1 MIDSSRL
8 LPHIVPQYAD
18 WRPAESMFRSD
29 SGVFSGYCALLEGW
43 GRSSLPPCFFFA
55 LSSLVFLKGALCSL
69 PRPLAARPTANAKLS
84 RHISFAGHRHALP
97 IRCSERCTQKRL
109 PSICWCLPPMH
120 GPDRQMPCCPP
131 AEAVRIFPRI
141 CALRKA
147 AGLPARRATPMCIQ
161 GSIL

>member
-1 MIDSSRL
+1 MPIGVQL
-8 LPHIVPQYAD
+8 
-18 WRPAESMFRSD
+18 RPCFGATAESLPALARSWR
-29 SGVFSGYCALLEGW
+29 GGGGLLFP
-43 GRSSLPPCFFFA
+43 RVSSLLF
-55 LSSLVFLKGALCSL
+55 SSLVFLKGALCSSRALLLRGKL
-69 PRPLAARPTANAKLS
+69 PMPSSHAKSPT
-84 RHISFAGHRHALP
+84 AGHRHALP

-120 GPDRQMPCCPP
+120 GPDLQMHGCPP
-131 AEAVRIFPRI
+131 AAAVRCFPS

>member
-1 MIDSSRL
+1 MPIGVQL
-8 LPHIVPQYAD
+8 
-18 WRPAESMFRSD
+18 RPCFGATAESLPALARSWR
-29 SGVFSGYCALLEGW
+29 GGGGLLFP
-43 GRSSLPPCFFFA
+43 RVSSLLF
-55 LSSLVFLKGALCSL
+55 SSLVFLKGALCSSRALLLRGKL
-69 PRPLAARPTANAKLS
+69 PMQSSHAK
-84 RHISFAGHRHALP
+84 ALTP
-97 IRCSERCTQKRL
+97 KLFRWAPPCIAIRCSERCTQKRL